1 MFLFKI
7 RNNADINPALSAP
20 DLQCIIM
27 GYSTSLNN
35 SFAANIVS
43 ALGVSREVTGKLINL
58 ILYLSQVSFSR

>member
-1 MFLFKI
+1 
-7 RNNADINPALSAP
+7 
-20 DLQCIIM
+20 M

-43 ALGVSREVTGKLINL
+43 VLGVSREVTGKLINL